1 MALNRKNM
9 GGRRPAVRERITA
22 CSRQLSIPCTTLVA
36 DKAAREGR
44 PISMRE
50 IRATTGLHYDLIRA
64 LQRGENVRLSLA
76 QLTILMDYFEC
87 ATVDQLVVQQH
98 IS

>member
-1 MALNRKNM
+1 
-9 GGRRPAVRERITA
+9 
-22 CSRQLSIPCTTLVA
+22 
-36 DKAAREGR
+36 
-44 PISMRE
+44 MRE

-64 LQRGENVRLSLA
+64 LQRGENVRFTLV